1 MVIFEFK
8 VTATRPFTTSLNR
21 RLVDNLYITY
31 EGNMLVSVRDEAS
44 RLPYAGAT
52 DFDGVPGQEYPLTYN
67 ASGSLVSDA
76 RRGIARIDYDLNN
89 NPVRIQFTNGSVTK
103 RQEICEMRPRP
114 ALHGMP
120 KGGQVVLQ
128 FK

>member
-1 MVIFEFK
+1 MGNYGYFGPQPHA
-8 VTATRPFTTSLNR
+8 VTR
-21 RLVDNLYITY
+21 VDNIGYLKA
-31 EGNMLVSVRDEAS
+31 SAS
-44 RLPYAGAT
+44 R
-52 DFDGVPGQEYPLTYN
+52 QITYN
-67 ASGSLVSDA
+67 ASGSLMSDA
-76 RRGIARIDYDLNN
+76 GRGMARIDYDLNN

>member
-1 MVIFEFK
+1 M
-8 VTATRPFTTSLNR
+8 
-21 RLVDNLYITY
+21 
-31 EGNMLVSVRDEAS
+31 
-44 RLPYAGAT
+44 AGMKRNHCIGTCHA
-52 DFDGVPGQEYPLTYN
+52 YTYN
-67 ASGSLVSDA
+67 AG
-76 RRGIARIDYDLNN
+76 GIL
-89 NPVRIQFTNGSVTK
+89 VRIQFTNGSVTK